1 MGKNKN
7 SGGGKGD
14 KGNGKGGDKAEKD
27 AGSGLKKEGME
38 IKVRHILW

>member
-7 SGGGKGD
+7 SGGGKG
-14 KGNGKGGDKAEKD
+14 GGKGGDDKDDSKD
-27 AGSGLKKEGME
+27 AGAGMKKEGVE

>member
-14 KGNGKGGDKAEKD
+14 KGNAKGGDDNKD
-27 AGSGLKKEGME
+27 AGASQKEGYE